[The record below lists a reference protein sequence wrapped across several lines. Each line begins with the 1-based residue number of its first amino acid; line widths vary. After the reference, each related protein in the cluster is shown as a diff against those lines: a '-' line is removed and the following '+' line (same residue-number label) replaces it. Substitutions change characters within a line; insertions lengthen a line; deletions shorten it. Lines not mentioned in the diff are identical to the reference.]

1 MREFVESYLETA
13 AWSSE
18 EDGEDWSDAEWS
30 DEAIARA
37 ERDCDTFLRCLDAT
51 GMDPEGHVA
60 HDFWLTRCGHGA
72 GFWDGDYPEP
82 EASVL
87 TTAATRFG
95 EAWVTLG
102 DDGLLYI
109 D

>member
-1 MREFVESYLETA
+1 MSRFMNEYLDTA
-13 AWSSE
+13 CWSSE
-18 EDGEDWSDAEWS
+18 EDGEDWSAIEWAP
-30 DEAIARA
+30 EAIDRA
-37 ERDCDTFLRCLDAT
+37 DRDCDTFLRCLDVA
-51 GMDPEGHVA
+51 GMDPEGNVA

-87 TTAATRFG
+87 TSAAERFG
-95 EAWVTLG
+95 EAWVTHC
-102 DDGLLYI
+102 DGLLYI